1 MNDNELNLPS
11 GAITVYRMEDGRG
24 SVRVRIDGDTTW
36 LQQSAIAELYGTTKQ
51 NISLHVRKIL
61 AEGELDHDAVVKQY
75 LTAAAD
81 GKSYLVQHYNLD
93 MVLAI
98 GYRVRSDRGT
108 AFRQWAT
115 ERLRE
120 YLVKGFTLDD
130 ERLKGGS
137 GLTDHFDEL
146 LARIREIRASEAR
159 VYQRIKEI
167 FSLASDYREGE
178 KETQLF
184 FAVMQ
189 NKMHFA
195 ATGLTA
201 AEIIRKRADAGNVNM
216 GLTSWKGGRV
226 LKRDV
231 GTAKNYLDAPE
242 IDTLNRITVMFLDQ
256 AEFRSQRRQDIC
268 MRDWDQLL
276 DKFLL
281 DTELHVLPDT
291 GSVSHENA
299 MQWAE
304 EQYDAFAQ
312 RRRLTAED
320 AAEQRYFDDLRTAA
334 QALETTRSSPTQK
347 KKSTSSRTKGRK
359 RK

>member
-11 GAITVYRMEDGRG
+11 GAITVY
-24 SVRVRIDGDTTW
+24 
-36 LQQSAIAELYGTTKQ
+36 Q
-51 NISLHVRKIL
+51 
-61 AEGELDHDAVVKQY
+61 AEGGATRIRVLLDNDTVWLTQRQLSALYDVGVNTINYHIKSIYKDRELTP
-75 LTAAAD
+75 TATIRKYRIVQSE
-81 GKSYLVQHYNLD
+81 GSREVERLVDHYNLD
-93 MVLAI
+93 LIIAI

-137 GLTDHFDEL
+137 
-146 LARIREIRASEAR
+146 
-159 VYQRIKEI
+159 
-167 FSLASDYREGE
+167 
-178 KETQLF
+178 
-184 FAVMQ
+184 
-189 NKMHFA
+189 
-195 ATGLTA
+195 
-201 AEIIRKRADAGNVNM
+201 
-216 GLTSWKGGRV
+216 V

-231 GTAKNYLDAPE
+231 GTAKHYLDATE